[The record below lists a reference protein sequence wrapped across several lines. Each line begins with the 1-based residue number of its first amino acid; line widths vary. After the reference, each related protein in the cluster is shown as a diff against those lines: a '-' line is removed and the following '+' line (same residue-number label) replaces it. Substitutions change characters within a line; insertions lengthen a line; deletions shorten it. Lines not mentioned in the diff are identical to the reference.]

1 MRGKKLMLLGVLAG
15 LCLLAMLF
23 SVGIGAVHISP
34 AETARVLLKQ
44 WCPRSSTGLNATRE
58 AIIWQLR
65 FPRILLGFFVGAS
78 LAVAGVSFQGL
89 LQNPLADPY
98 TLGVSSGAALG
109 ATAAMLFFP
118 AASAG
123 SSYHIPLFGF
133 IGGMLALWIVYR
145 LGRVSGR
152 LPVVTVLLA
161 GVIIS
166 SFFSALISLSM
177 IFAGQQL
184 RSIYFWLAG
193 GLGMKGWPYVALIIP
208 YFIVGMAVLLYY
220 AGDLNLISLGE
231 ESALNSGVEVE
242 KVKKVVLVAASLIT
256 AGAVSVSGM
265 IGFVGLIVPHA
276 LRIVMGPDHRLL
288 FPAAAL
294 GGGLFLVVV
303 DTAARTV
310 LAPVEIPVGI
320 VTAFLGAPFF
330 MILLQRYRDKYRF

>member
-1 MRGKKLMLLGVLAG
+1 MSGKKIVLLFVLAG
-15 LCLLAMLF
+15 LCLLVMVF
-23 SVGIGAVHISP
+23 SVGTGAVHIAP
-34 AETARVLLKQ
+34 AETVRVILKHWTFQ
-44 WCPRSSTGLNATRE
+44 PPAGLNDTRE

-65 FPRILLGFFVGAS
+65 FPRIILGFLVGAS
-78 LAVAGVSFQGL
+78 LAVAGASFQGL

-109 ATAAMLFFP
+109 ATAAMLLLP
-118 AASAG
+118 PGSASTPV
-123 SSYHIPLFGF
+123 HIPLFGF
-133 IGGMLALWIVYR
+133 MGGMLALFIVYR

-166 SFFSALISLSM
+166 SFFSALISLAM

-193 GLGMKGWPYVALIIP
+193 GLALKGWPYVALIIP
-208 YFIVGMAVLLYY
+208 YFIAGMAVLLYY
-220 AGDLNLISLGE
+220 AGDLNLILLGE

-276 LRIVMGPDHRLL
+276 MRIVMGPDHRLL

-294 GGGLFLVVV
+294 GGGLFLVAV

-310 LAPVEIPVGI
+310 LAPAEIPVGI

-330 MILLQRYRDKYRF
+330 IILLQRYRDKYRF